1 MKKDLIFFTGDTEYQ
16 GIKLTMTSANHI
28 ANMAKEYYMQKE
40 KILQSMQFY
49 STSVSIIGSSEK
61 HVIESGITIDTFNNI
76 PIMIADIAKAKSL
89 IAWLREAI
97 SARDRLKSEIN
108 KLTEEQYCAIKG
120 IELPVKPECEA
131 VLTEADYW
139 GSMNI
144 KARNAY
150 YELETKCATLGQL
163 IHPGGNYAS
172 QRYEAV
178 NKINVPHKVVG
189 TGRDTNI
196 YTYEVTV
203 PLSEI
208 EEQFFE
214 LQKKYREYQANLNSM
229 KFECQKAIEASE
241 AKVNAEYTAASKEY
255 AEKMCVIRAELLE
268 WKKAEIAKLGH
279 LKIIIPDSLQEIY
292 TKINSLGKN

>member
-1 MKKDLIFFTGDTEYQ
+1 MKKDEIFFGTE
-16 GIKLTMTSANHI
+16 GLTSTSANYI
-28 ANMAKEYYMQKE
+28 ANMAKEYYKQKE
-40 KILQSMQFY
+40 KTLQNMQFY
-49 STSVSIIGSSEK
+49 STTVSIIGSSEK
-61 HVIESGITIDTFNNI
+61 HIIENGIDSESFRNI

-108 KLTEEQYCAIKG
+108 RFTEEQYCAMKG
-120 IELPVKPECEA
+120 IEFPTKPECENA
-131 VLTEADYW
+131 LTETDYW

-144 KARNAY
+144 KTKNTY
-150 YELETKCATLGQL
+150 YELETKCATLGQF

-172 QRYEAV
+172 QRDEAIQKT
-178 NKINVPHKVVG
+178 NAPHKVVG
-189 TGRDTNI
+189 NGRDTNI

-203 PLSEI
+203 PLTKI

-241 AKVNAEYTAASKEY
+241 AKVNAEYNAACKEY
-255 AEKMCVIRAELLE
+255 AEKMGIIRAELLE
-268 WKKAEIAKLGH
+268 WKKTEIIKLGN

-292 TKINSLGKN
+292 TKINSLGKD

>member
-1 MKKDLIFFTGDTEYQ
+1 MKKDEIFFGTE
-16 GIKLTMTSANHI
+16 GLTSTSANYI
-28 ANMAKEYYMQKE
+28 ANMAKEYYMQRE
-40 KILQSMQFY
+40 KTLQSMQFY
-49 STSVSIIGSSEK
+49 STSVSVIGSNEK
-61 HVIESGITIDTFNNI
+61 HVIESGINSDSFKNI

-108 KLTEEQYCAIKG
+108 SFTEAQYCAMKG
-120 IELPVKPECEA
+120 IELPIRPECEDA
-131 VLTEADYW
+131 LTEADYW

-144 KARNAY
+144 KARNTY

-172 QRYEAV
+172 QRDEAIKKT
-178 NKINVPHKVVG
+178 NAPHKIIG
-189 TGRDTNI
+189 NGRDTNI

-203 PLSEI
+203 PLTEI

-214 LQKKYREYQANLNSM
+214 LQKKHREYQANLNSM
-229 KFECQKAIEASE
+229 KFDCQKAIEASE
-241 AKVNAEYTAASKEY
+241 VKVNAEYTAASREY
-255 AEKMCVIRAELLE
+255 AEKMCIIRAELLE
-268 WKKAEIAKLGH
+268 WKKAEITKLGH
-279 LKIIIPDSLQEIY
+279 LKIVIPDSLQEIY